1 VTRVER
7 SLARKKATLQS
18 KPAGQRTKS
27 RVRKTKAIDSPRPA
41 TVLIVDDD
49 PSLLRALNR
58 LLSASGFDVK
68 TFVSPAE
75 LLASEIPKGNA
86 CMVADIGLPEMTG
99 IEMCDVLKASGRGLP
114 TILITGRTDA
124 RIRSLAAE
132 SDAVA
137 VLFKPFDEQPLLD
150 AIGRAVAL
158 STRESPKI

>member
-1 VTRVER
+1 MMRVEPR
-7 SLARKKATLQS
+7 LGRKNATLQS
-18 KPAGQRTKS
+18 KPRRERAKS
-27 RVRKTKAIDSPRPA
+27 TVRKTKAICLPSPA

-49 PSLLRALNR
+49 PSVLRALNR
-58 LLSASGFDVK
+58 LVSASGFDVK
-68 TFVSPAE
+68 AFATPSE

-86 CMVADIGLPEMTG
+86 CMVVDIGLPEMTG
-99 IEMCDVLKASGRGLP
+99 IEMCDILKASSRCLP

-124 RIRSLAAE
+124 RIRSLAAR

-158 STRESPKI
+158 STRDSPKL